1 MLEQLLIHQ
10 PEDPIGFMI
19 NHLRRNNDNGER
31 SLQCGVD
38 AALSGD
44 PAPSWPWP
52 RALSVL
58 SVSEWGSEQDT
69 EGRYFDK
76 LQ

>member
-10 PEDPIGFMI
+10 PEDPISFMI
-19 NHLRRNNDNGER
+19 IHLRRNNDNGEH
-31 SLQCGVD
+31 SLQCVV
-38 AALSGD
+38 AAAHLLATTQK
-44 PAPSWPWP
+44 P
-52 RALSVL
+52 SVL
-58 SVSEWGSEQDT
+58 SVSEGRSEQDR